1 MSYDVEE
8 FMQMKC
14 AVITGANRG
23 IGLAL
28 TQEYL
33 KNNYRVIAVCR
44 SASEALNAS
53 DAEVISGIDMND
65 AESIVLL
72 AERLKNINIDV
83 LINNAGMLDVD
94 TLGTIDFKAL
104 LKQIEVNSLGPL
116 RVTEALLD
124 NLSHGA
130 KVGLITSRM
139 GSISDNGSGGYYGYR
154 MSKAALNAAGMSLA
168 IDLSPK
174 GVAVAILHP
183 GFVQTDMV
191 NMSGDVSATAAA
203 QSLVER
209 MNELTLETS
218 GTFWHANGEQ
228 LPW

>member
-1 MSYDVEE
+1 
-8 FMQMKC
+8 MQMKC

-33 KNNYRVIAVCR
+33 NNNYRVIAVCR
-44 SASEALNAS
+44 SASEVLNTTN
-53 DAEVISGIDMND
+53 AEVISGIDMSD
-65 AESIVLL
+65 AKSIVLL
-72 AERLKNINIDV
+72 AERLKNIKIDV

-94 TLGTIDFKAL
+94 TLGTIDFNAL

-124 NLSHGA
+124 NFNDGA
-130 KVGLITSRM
+130 KIGLITSRM

-183 GFVQTDMV
+183 GFVQTEMV
-191 NMSGDVSATAAA
+191 NMSGDVSATVAA
-203 QSLVER
+203 QCLIER
-209 MNELTLETS
+209 MNALTLETS
-218 GTFWHANGEQ
+218 GTFWHANGKQ

>member
-1 MSYDVEE
+1 
-8 FMQMKC
+8 MQMKC

-28 TQEYL
+28 TREYL
-33 KNNYRVIAVCR
+33 KHNYRVIAVCR
-44 SASEALNAS
+44 SASEALNTTN
-53 DAEVISGIDMND
+53 AEVISDIDMSD
-65 AESIVLL
+65 AKSIALL
-72 AERLKNINIDV
+72 TEQLKNVNIDV
-83 LINNAGMLDVD
+83 LVNNAGMLDVD
-94 TLGTIDFKAL
+94 TLGSIDFKAL

-116 RVTEALLD
+116 RVTEALLN
-124 NLSHGA
+124 NLNHGA
-130 KVGLITSRM
+130 KIGLITSRM

-174 GVAVAILHP
+174 GIAVAILHP

-191 NMSGDVSATAAA
+191 NMSGDVSAAAAA
-203 QSLVER
+203 QSLIGR
-209 MNELTLETS
+209 MNALTLETS

>member
-1 MSYDVEE
+1 
-8 FMQMKC
+8 MQMKC

-33 KNNYRVIAVCR
+33 KSNYRVIAVCR
-44 SASEALNAS
+44 SASEALNATG
-53 DAEVISGIDMND
+53 AEVISDIDMSD
-65 AESIVLL
+65 EKSIALL
-72 AERLKNINIDV
+72 AERLKTVSIDV
-83 LINNAGMLDVD
+83 LINNAGILDVD
-94 TLGTIDFKAL
+94 TLGTINFEAL

-124 NLSHGA
+124 NFSDDA
-130 KVGLITSRM
+130 KIGLITSRM

-191 NMSGDVSATAAA
+191 NMSGDVSAAAAA
-203 QSLVER
+203 QCLIER
-209 MNELTLETS
+209 MNALTLETS